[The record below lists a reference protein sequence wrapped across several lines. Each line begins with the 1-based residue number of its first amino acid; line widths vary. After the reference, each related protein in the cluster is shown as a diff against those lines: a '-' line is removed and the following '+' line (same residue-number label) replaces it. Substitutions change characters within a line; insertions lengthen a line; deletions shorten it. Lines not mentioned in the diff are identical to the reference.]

1 MAKENLV
8 ILHGAIQC
16 APRIYANSDGN
27 VNKAMLYM
35 KVLRRPSISEKLSA
49 NRIFFDNPIILSKN
63 EKLIAQMSELEKDDM
78 LDVRGVLTTRE
89 VLKSTICPNC
99 AAKNSVEG
107 NTVYVT
113 PIYLCRREPKTKP
126 EEALELLKKR
136 CEVSNMI
143 MVIGTRCRDPEFY
156 QAESRSGYVQY
167 QLAVNRKFRIRED
180 PADLKTDYPWVKA
193 YGSQAISDAKCL
205 QTGSVVYINGALQ
218 TREVNRT
225 TVCPSCG
232 QSYTWKDAA
241 TEIVPY
247 STEYLVNCLVPEKDE
262 TKMIKEAEHAEDRP
276 E

>member
-99 AAKNSVEG
+99 AAK
-107 NTVYVT
+107 TA
-113 PIYLCRREPKTKP
+113 LREIP
-126 EEALELLKKR
+126 
-136 CEVSNMI
+136 CM
-143 MVIGTRCRDPEFY
+143 
-156 QAESRSGYVQY
+156 
-167 QLAVNRKFRIRED
+167 
-180 PADLKTDYPWVKA
+180 
-193 YGSQAISDAKCL
+193 
-205 QTGSVVYINGALQ
+205 
-218 TREVNRT
+218 
-225 TVCPSCG
+225 
-232 QSYTWKDAA
+232 
-241 TEIVPY
+241 
-247 STEYLVNCLVPEKDE
+247 
-262 TKMIKEAEHAEDRP
+262 
-276 E
+276 